1 MPLPFTLFEFIIAC
15 ILVERYPWLEAG
27 PPGAPRRDAPWSP
40 AWHHRVERDAARAAA
55 DGGRPGTDREIVG
68 GHRENAGYFGP
79 RVPAVRIDP
88 GARAMLSTEQLYTK
102 MHAFTGNRYLLH
114 AFL

>member
-1 MPLPFTLFEFIIAC
+1 MHSCGTIPP
-15 ILVERYPWLEAG
+15 AG
-27 PPGAPRRDAPWSP
+27 GWTTGRATARRRWSP
-40 AWHHRVERDAARAAA
+40 AWHHRVERDAARAGP
-55 DGGRPGTDREIVG
+55 DDGRPGTDHEIVG

-79 RVPAVRIDP
+79 LVPAVRIDR

-102 MHAFTGNRYLLH
+102 MHAFTGDRYLLH

>member
-1 MPLPFTLFEFIIAC
+1 MHSCGTIA
-15 ILVERYPWLEAG
+15 LAG
-27 PPGAPRRDAPWSP
+27 GWTTGRATARRPWSP
-40 AWHHRVERDAARAAA
+40 AWHHRVERDAARAVP
-55 DGGRPGTDREIVG
+55 DGGRQAGSRPGTDHEIVG

-79 RVPAVRIDP
+79 LVPAVRIDP

-102 MHAFTGNRYLLH
+102 MHAFIGDRYLLH